1 MTASRD
7 LCIIIK
13 LRSGKRLKRVTISK
27 IFSKSLEN
35 FSRYSMIS
43 LMDEALKNR
52 AKLAEWWA
60 RVESRP
66 SFKGAQIFK
75 DPVTFAFIIKKRF
88 QQCTLL

>member
-1 MTASRD
+1 
-7 LCIIIK
+7 
-13 LRSGKRLKRVTISK
+13 
-27 IFSKSLEN
+27 
-35 FSRYSMIS
+35 MIS